1 MNSYRI
7 SVHEAGHTVVGR
19 ALGMTCGDASIIRDP
34 EEGEEGHSIC
44 ADPYTV
50 QWDWEQRGK
59 FRLPRSVFVG
69 RILTFMAGAE
79 AERELLGVE
88 PTGDSYDRGQVALM
102 ADAALSQ
109 HELETWDQ
117 WDLRARRHCRH
128 LVRCHSGAIHKLAVA
143 LMRRGRMRTG
153 EINELLAC

>member
-7 SVHEAGHTVVGR
+7 AVHEAGHTVVGR

-102 ADAALSQ
+102 ADAAPIRERWVGTGRQPKVGS
-109 HELETWDQ
+109 E
-117 WDLRARRHCRH
+117 
-128 LVRCHSGAIHKLAVA
+128 A
-143 LMRRGRMRTG
+143 LGG
-153 EINELLAC
+153 C

>member
-1 MNSYRI
+1 MNSYRTA
-7 SVHEAGHTVVGR
+7 VHEEGHTVVGR

-79 AERELLGVE
+79 RRQHDLVVAYIPPSAFSAPDIFERVGGHRRILHRVG
-88 PTGDSYDRGQVALM
+88 DRGM
-102 ADAALSQ
+102 P
-109 HELETWDQ
+109 
-117 WDLRARRHCRH
+117 
-128 LVRCHSGAIHKLAVA
+128 
-143 LMRRGRMRTG
+143 
-153 EINELLAC
+153 